1 MRVISL
7 LAVIVATVGTVA
19 VAAPTP
25 QAVVTSGEEYA
36 STLGAKAPVELT
48 RRAGSGVGDAKPPKV
63 SGPIGGLKMPKIPNF
78 GETKRKLVAK
88 AKEYGKA
95 KMKDPSS
102 IPGMPFMM
110 KVGSP
115 YIPNGNRG
123 RKARGSPKGN
133 GGGGGPDANNDE
145 EAVDEEEFGA
155 VEADEFEDD
164 EAADEE
170 AVDESEA
177 VHEDKVDGE
186 GVEDDE

>member
-7 LAVIVATVGTVA
+7 LAVIVATAGTVA

-25 QAVVTSGEEYA
+25 HAVVPSAKEYA
-36 STLGAKAPVELT
+36 STIGAKAPVELT

-95 KMKDPSS
+95 KINGLSYTS
-102 IPGMPFMM
+102 GVPFMM
-110 KVGSP
+110 KMGSP
-115 YIPNGNRG
+115 NFPYGNRG
-123 RKARGSPKGN
+123 RKARGSPSGN

-145 EAVDEEEFGA
+145 EAVDEEEFAA

-177 VHEDKVDGE
+177 VNEDKVDGE